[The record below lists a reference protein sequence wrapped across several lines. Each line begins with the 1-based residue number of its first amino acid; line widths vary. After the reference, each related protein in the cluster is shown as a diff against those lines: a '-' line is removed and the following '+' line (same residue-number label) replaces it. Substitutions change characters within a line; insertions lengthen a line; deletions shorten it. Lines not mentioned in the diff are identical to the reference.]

1 MKKAFLALLLLS
13 ATIFFFQQVIPQ
25 DLGFKNLKVLKPAD
39 KAELMRVMAAYNK
52 ELGVKCEYCHDPNDW
67 AKEHN
72 DKYTRART
80 MQTMVNT
87 INTQFFSY
95 KEAPKVSC
103 VFCHDGKP
111 RPRALRGEK

>member
-1 MKKAFLALLLLS
+1 MRKILAAVLFLFGA
-13 ATIFFFQQVIPQ
+13 FFFARYLKSQ

-52 ELGVKCEYCHDPNDW
+52 ELGVKCEYCHDPKDW

-72 DKYTRART
+72 DKFTMARR
-80 MQTMVNT
+80 MQTMVTT
-87 INTQFFSY
+87 INTQFFNY
-95 KEAPKVSC
+95 KEAPQVSC

-111 RPRALRGEK
+111 RPRALRGKG

>member
-1 MKKAFLALLLLS
+1 MKKAFLAVLLLS
-13 ATIFFFQQVIPQ
+13 AMLFFFRQVIPQ

-39 KAELMRVMAAYNK
+39 KAELMRTMAAYNK
-52 ELGVKCEYCHDPNDW
+52 ELGIRCEYCHDPNDY
-67 AKEHN
+67 AKEQN
-72 DKYTRART
+72 DKYTRARM

-87 INTQFFSY
+87 INTQFFNY
-95 KEAPKVSC
+95 KDAPKVSC